1 MPAHPTVTAAP
12 YGDGVRH
19 VTDADLDRLDDLL
32 GQLRTF
38 PGLRE
43 RKRGNFQLESRAFLH
58 FHSHGDDLYAD
69 VRLDGVDFSRHRVTT
84 REEQADLVAVIAA
97 AVGG

>member
-12 YGDGVRH
+12 YGDRVRH

-32 GQLRTF
+32 GELRTF
-38 PGLRE
+38 PALRE
-43 RKRGNFQLESRAFLH
+43 RKRGNFQLGSRAFLH

-69 VRLDGVDFSRHRVTT
+69 VRLDGVDFTRRRVTT
-84 REEQADLVAVIAA
+84 PDEQAGLVAVIAA
-97 AVGG
+97 AIGP